1 MRKKYDGNIINMK
14 KFHTEVIILER
25 EIYTSTHE
33 LYDVLCQLR
42 SDVLCRGDALFR
54 HWLPQIQRTRF
65 VYSAWNLAFYLA
77 LRCHDLRKSNVR
89 FCL

>member
-65 VYSAWNLAFYLA
+65 VYSAWNLAFIWH
-77 LRCHDLRKSNVR
+77 CVVMTCEKSNVR